1 MVDGFFYIE
10 TQDTEYG
17 SSPKAFFKTLEEA
30 KDAMRYFSD
39 HYGWKGTGKI
49 YFQPFGIVHYIKENE
64 QEAEILYDEIVVSKD
79 PEYVCRGT
87 GLNADGNAVF
97 TI

>member
-49 YFQPFGIVHYIKENE
+49 YFQPFGLADTDLGK
-64 QEAEILYDEIVVSKD
+64 QKAKD

>member
-30 KDAMRYFSD
+30 KDATKYFSD

-49 YFQPFGIVHYIKENE
+49 YFQPFGLVDTDLNKKK
-64 QEAEILYDEIVVSKD
+64 AKD